1 MNTIKCLIIGSGP
14 AGYTAA
20 IYAARAGFSPVIVE
34 GMTSGG
40 QLTQTSTVENFPG
53 FPEGVE
59 GFDLMDNMRKQAEKF
74 GTKIITSSVISVD
87 FDQRP
92 LKTMLDDN
100 TELYSDT
107 VIIATGAT
115 AKYLGLDDEK
125 KFSGRG
131 VSACATCDGFFFRKK
146 VVAVVGGG
154 DSACEEATYLSN
166 LASKVYMIVR
176 KPYLRASKIMQEEVA
191 ANEKI
196 EILYNTNTEGLYG
209 ENKLEG
215 ARLVSN
221 KGLENEKH
229 FELPIDGFF
238 LGIGHKPNSD
248 IFKKW
253 VKLDDNGYIMTEGK
267 SASTGHAGVFAS
279 HYGSGFRM
287 SRRPR
292 CRKIFEN
299 VITYIRI
306 MKLKLIIA
314 AAVMAFGTINTA
326 SAQISNIF
334 SKIKS
339 AVSETLG
346 TSSNNIEGTW
356 VYSGADVE
364 FTSDNILAQ
373 AGGKLTSSKIEK
385 SINNALNK
393 YGIAPD
399 KLSLTFDKDSTY
411 TCTYSTHKTQGTYTF
426 KDGKLCLKPSQYS
439 GRTITTNAT
448 GGSSLKLTCDADK
461 VLSLAQMISSK
472 VASQG
477 QSSTLSIISQLAK
490 NYKGMKV
497 GLKFKK
503 K

>member
-1 MNTIKCLIIGSGP
+1 
-14 AGYTAA
+14 
-20 IYAARAGFSPVIVE
+20 
-34 GMTSGG
+34 
-40 QLTQTSTVENFPG
+40 
-53 FPEGVE
+53 
-59 GFDLMDNMRKQAEKF
+59 
-74 GTKIITSSVISVD
+74 
-87 FDQRP
+87 
-92 LKTMLDDN
+92 
-100 TELYSDT
+100 
-107 VIIATGAT
+107 
-115 AKYLGLDDEK
+115 
-125 KFSGRG
+125 
-131 VSACATCDGFFFRKK
+131 
-146 VVAVVGGG
+146 
-154 DSACEEATYLSN
+154 
-166 LASKVYMIVR
+166 
-176 KPYLRASKIMQEEVA
+176 
-191 ANEKI
+191 
-196 EILYNTNTEGLYG
+196 
-209 ENKLEG
+209 
-215 ARLVSN
+215 
-221 KGLENEKH
+221 
-229 FELPIDGFF
+229 
-238 LGIGHKPNSD
+238 
-248 IFKKW
+248 
-253 VKLDDNGYIMTEGK
+253 
-267 SASTGHAGVFAS
+267 
-279 HYGSGFRM
+279 
-287 SRRPR
+287 
-292 CRKIFEN
+292 
-299 VITYIRI
+299 

-314 AAVMAFGTINTA
+314 AAVMAFGTVNTA

-364 FTSDNILAQ
+364 FTS
-373 AGGKLTSSKIEK
+373 SKIEK

-393 YGIAPD
+393 YGISPD

>member
-1 MNTIKCLIIGSGP
+1 
-14 AGYTAA
+14 
-20 IYAARAGFSPVIVE
+20 
-34 GMTSGG
+34 
-40 QLTQTSTVENFPG
+40 
-53 FPEGVE
+53 
-59 GFDLMDNMRKQAEKF
+59 
-74 GTKIITSSVISVD
+74 
-87 FDQRP
+87 
-92 LKTMLDDN
+92 
-100 TELYSDT
+100 
-107 VIIATGAT
+107 
-115 AKYLGLDDEK
+115 
-125 KFSGRG
+125 
-131 VSACATCDGFFFRKK
+131 
-146 VVAVVGGG
+146 
-154 DSACEEATYLSN
+154 
-166 LASKVYMIVR
+166 
-176 KPYLRASKIMQEEVA
+176 
-191 ANEKI
+191 
-196 EILYNTNTEGLYG
+196 
-209 ENKLEG
+209 
-215 ARLVSN
+215 
-221 KGLENEKH
+221 
-229 FELPIDGFF
+229 
-238 LGIGHKPNSD
+238 
-248 IFKKW
+248 
-253 VKLDDNGYIMTEGK
+253 
-267 SASTGHAGVFAS
+267 
-279 HYGSGFRM
+279 
-287 SRRPR
+287 
-292 CRKIFEN
+292 
-299 VITYIRI
+299 

-339 AVSETLG
+339 AVSETLD

-461 VLSLAQMISSK
+461 MLSLAQMISSK